1 MPKRTY
7 PKVSIIVPVI
17 RPDKAARCISFALE
31 NAGIP
36 FENIRIV
43 SEEDK
48 ERIGCP
54 KMVKLLVGKA
64 KTDLVCFLG
73 DDTIPQPGWLRVALE
88 KMEELPGGWGLV
100 GLNDMAQDGEL
111 FATHWVASKKLLP
124 FLDDEFFCTEYFH
137 SK

>member
-88 KMEELPGGWGLV
+88 KMERK
-100 GLNDMAQDGEL
+100 DHQR
-111 FATHWVASKKLLP
+111 S
-124 FLDDEFFCTEYFH
+124 CRRY
-137 SK
+137 